1 MAKLAIL
8 SSVQEGAFKGIATN
22 PDFGFT
28 SDESESALKDE
39 RQVFLDA
46 IWIDWLTKKVNVEV
60 VRAMDGIPESYS
72 ADAYILGGSP
82 SMVTEREQK
91 EWIDRLIKF
100 VRSEVE
106 KGKPV
111 FGICFWHQ
119 ILATA
124 FGWDVHN
131 MSSRRIWKWHIDE
144 STNGWLIESLW
155 SHKQWV
161 FSSGDATIIAEQGG
175 VAQII
180 QVWDNAFWTQ
190 FHPEFTPEFTAFLV
204 KLMRNQL
211 TQEWLSPDAILTE
224 IYKNNHGNPS
234 RLMLE
239 WFVKKYYN
247 L

>member
-1 MAKLAIL
+1 MAKLAII
-8 SSVQEGAFKGIATN
+8 SSVQEGAFKGIANN

-28 SDESESALKDE
+28 REESASALKDE
-39 RQVFLDA
+39 RDVFVDA
-46 IWIDWLTKKVNVEV
+46 IWIEWLTKKVHVEI
-60 VRAMDGIPESYS
+60 VRAMDGIPADYS

-82 SMVTEREQK
+82 SMVTERSQK
-91 EWIDRLIKF
+91 EWIDRLIRF

-119 ILATA
+119 ILSTA
-124 FGWDVHN
+124 FGWDVHD
-131 MSSRRIWKWHIDE
+131 MSSRRIWKWYLDDINNVWAVE
-144 STNGWLIESLW
+144 SFW

-161 FSSGDATIIAEQGG
+161 FSPGDATVIAEQGDI
-175 VAQII
+175 AQMI
-180 QVWDNAFWTQ
+180 QVWNNAFWTQ

-211 TQEWLSPDAILTE
+211 TQEWLSPDEILAK
-224 IYKNNHGNPS
+224 IYENNQGNPS
-234 RLMLE
+234 QSMLQ